1 VSESRDEVEAMEIAA
16 VGQVE
21 SVAEKPRQKRSSKA
35 KSKTGK
41 KARKDAS
48 GGSVREQAG
57 GPEKSVR
64 TFRDQAKKEIFGA
77 FPQIVHTLIEQAK
90 GGSVNH
96 TKLLFD
102 LGGVKEQAK
111 AGSKRKGKAAVSPSL
126 ADLLLQELDRKHE
139 LEKQHEALSKQIEEE
154 PKKE

>member
-1 VSESRDEVEAMEIAA
+1 MEIAA
-16 VGQVE
+16 DGQVE
-21 SVAEKPRQKRSSKA
+21 SVAAKPRQKRSSKA

-48 GGSVREQAG
+48 GGSVREQATG
-57 GPEKSVR
+57 TEKGVR
-64 TFRDQAKKEIFGA
+64 NLRDHAKKEIFGA
-77 FPQIVHTLIEQAK
+77 FPEIVHTLIEEAK

-111 AGSKRKGKAAVSPSL
+111 AGSKRKGKAAASASL
-126 ADLLLQELDRKHE
+126 ADLLMQELDRKHE
-139 LEKQHEALSKQIEEE
+139 LEKQPEALPKQIEEE
-154 PKKE
+154 QKKE